1 MCLDDSLLPLRA
13 DDFIPAVLDR
23 SLVDVWVKTEDR
35 ESLIMSRR
43 MIREEGFLCGGS
55 AGSAMVAALKAA
67 KSLKRGQRCVVL
79 LADSVRNYM
88 SKFLNDDYMVRR
100 GVEGA

>member
-1 MCLDDSLLPLRA
+1 MPLCA

-100 GVEGA
+100 GAERV